1 MKAKVL
7 GNVAMKISQAHASHF
22 HFHEERDMQNAHCV
36 YTFVIQD
43 GFGMQM
49 IMNVLY
55 ISLLFLLVIMISAAV
70 LVSASLSNLG
80 NYAL

>member
-1 MKAKVL
+1 
-7 GNVAMKISQAHASHF
+7 
-22 HFHEERDMQNAHCV
+22 
-36 YTFVIQD
+36 
-43 GFGMQM
+43 MQM